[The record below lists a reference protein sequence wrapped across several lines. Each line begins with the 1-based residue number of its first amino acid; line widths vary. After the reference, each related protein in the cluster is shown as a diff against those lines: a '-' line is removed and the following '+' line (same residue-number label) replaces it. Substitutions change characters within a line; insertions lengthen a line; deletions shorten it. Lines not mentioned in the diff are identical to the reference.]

1 MKILITGSVETIV
14 SDIFNWVRENEAGL
28 RPIFI

>member
-1 MKILITGSVETIV
+1 MKILITGGVETV
-14 SDIFNWVRENEAGL
+14 SDIFNWVRENEADL